1 MLKQDLLF
9 SVQNFLIKMLLN
21 HNSVQTF
28 LEDKMLLNH
37 NSDIKQFIIT
47 GNKS

>member
-1 MLKQDLLF
+1 MLLNHN
-9 SVQNFLIKMLLN
+9 SVQNFLEDKMLLN
-21 HNSVQTF
+21 HNSVQNF